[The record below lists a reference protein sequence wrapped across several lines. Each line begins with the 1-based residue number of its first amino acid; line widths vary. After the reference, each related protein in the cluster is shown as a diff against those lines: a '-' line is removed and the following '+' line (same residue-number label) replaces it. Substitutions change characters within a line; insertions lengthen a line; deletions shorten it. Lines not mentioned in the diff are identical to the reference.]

1 MTNADI
7 TMREYMEQEA
17 TQELRNRD
25 RQGSFLVAMG
35 GVSPAK
41 GDLVVVDRDQ
51 AVVGDGD
58 AVSVAAEILQN
69 MFGTSEGWLAVDHP
83 SMTKQW
89 PEECGKGLGGSQ
101 GLQFSMECQLVAGEG
116 TLEASHELAA
126 KDRAEYVDR

>member
-1 MTNADI
+1 MANADI
-7 TMREYMEQEA
+7 TVREYVEQEA
-17 TQELRNRD
+17 TQELCNRE

-35 GVSPAK
+35 RVSPAK
-41 GDLVVVDRDQ
+41 GHLAVGKRDE
-51 AVVGDGD
+51 AVVGNGD
-58 AVSVAAEILQN
+58 AMGVAAEVLQN
-69 MFGTSEGWLAVDHP
+69 MFWTSEGWLAVDHP
-83 SMTKQW
+83 WMTEPW